1 MNLLKRSL
9 IAPTLAILLYSN
21 LHANESFTLEE
32 MSLKEAIKTIS
43 KKANIPYM
51 VDSKLLKDKKSQKI
65 ENIQGLKNALNK
77 ILQSSGLEASIID
90 GTIIIKKKSIP
101 QSSNS
106 LGNVEIISTNTTED
120 TDSYTIDSMNTATK
134 LNLSIK
140 DTPQSVVVIT
150 NQKIEDNN
158 WESID
163 DIVSNIAGIQPSKYD
178 TDRTY
183 IMARGFEID
192 YYQIDG
198 MPTSYTGYQQQDL
211 SIYDRVEIVKGANG
225 LMTGAGNPAAAINLV
240 RKHANSKKLTGDI
253 TLKAGSWDRY
263 KGSIDITTPLNEA
276 KTVRARIVASYADE
290 ESYKDYYSKETSVLY
305 GVIDADISDN
315 TRLSLGAS
323 YQENRPEGT
332 TWGGVPAYFSDGSST
347 SFHPEDSF
355 TPDWTYGKTKTKS
368 AFASFEHYF
377 NNDIKINANYTHMEY
392 DAHLKMALMTGYSH
406 FPDST
411 TGIDPTSDFLSNSF
425 TQTDTDVLDIYTSIP
440 FELANKNHEIIAGIM
455 YHKKNEDNFSK
466 SALSSIDTSSNSVFS
481 WDSDVKEPSWNK
493 KSRTGEKTTKQ
504 ESAYIVG
511 RFSLS
516 DDLKLIAG
524 SRLTTYKY
532 NNKLSNYDYKYDN
545 EVTPYAG
552 VVYNLDENHSVYA
565 SYTDIFKAQDYKDK
579 GGNYLDPKEGKSYEA
594 GIKGEYFDGALNASL
609 AVFRIEQDNVAQS
622 AGTNSSGETYYTLEE
637 GVTSKGVEFD
647 LSGAINENW
656 NMSFGISHYEAK
668 NSDDEKVSTTV
679 PRTQFLLS
687 STYKTGSLTFG
698 GSVKW
703 QSKLYDDVTNP
714 IGDSDR
720 LQQDSFYLVNAMAR
734 YNFTKN
740 LSAQL
745 NINNLFDK
753 EYYSNIVYDAQYVY
767 GEPRNTTLT
776 LKYTF

>member
-1 MNLLKRSL
+1 MNLLKKSL
-9 IAPTLAILLYSN
+9 IAPSLAILLYTN

-65 ENIQGLKNALNK
+65 ENIQGLKNALDK
-77 ILQSSGLEASIID
+77 ILQSSGLKASIID

-106 LGNVEIISTNTTED
+106 LGNVEIISTNATED

-290 ESYKDYYSKETSVLY
+290 ESYKDYYSKETSVFY

-355 TPDWTYGKTKTKS
+355 TPD
-368 AFASFEHYF
+368 
-377 NNDIKINANYTHMEY
+377 
-392 DAHLKMALMTGYSH
+392 
-406 FPDST
+406 
-411 TGIDPTSDFLSNSF
+411 
-425 TQTDTDVLDIYTSIP
+425 
-440 FELANKNHEIIAGIM
+440 
-455 YHKKNEDNFSK
+455 
-466 SALSSIDTSSNSVFS
+466 
-481 WDSDVKEPSWNK
+481 
-493 KSRTGEKTTKQ
+493 
-504 ESAYIVG
+504 
-511 RFSLS
+511 
-516 DDLKLIAG
+516 
-524 SRLTTYKY
+524 
-532 NNKLSNYDYKYDN
+532 
-545 EVTPYAG
+545 
-552 VVYNLDENHSVYA
+552 
-565 SYTDIFKAQDYKDK
+565 
-579 GGNYLDPKEGKSYEA
+579 
-594 GIKGEYFDGALNASL
+594 
-609 AVFRIEQDNVAQS
+609 
-622 AGTNSSGETYYTLEE
+622 
-637 GVTSKGVEFD
+637 
-647 LSGAINENW
+647 
-656 NMSFGISHYEAK
+656 
-668 NSDDEKVSTTV
+668 
-679 PRTQFLLS
+679 
-687 STYKTGSLTFG
+687 
-698 GSVKW
+698 
-703 QSKLYDDVTNP
+703 
-714 IGDSDR
+714 
-720 LQQDSFYLVNAMAR
+720 
-734 YNFTKN
+734 
-740 LSAQL
+740 
-745 NINNLFDK
+745 
-753 EYYSNIVYDAQYVY
+753 
-767 GEPRNTTLT
+767 
-776 LKYTF
+776 